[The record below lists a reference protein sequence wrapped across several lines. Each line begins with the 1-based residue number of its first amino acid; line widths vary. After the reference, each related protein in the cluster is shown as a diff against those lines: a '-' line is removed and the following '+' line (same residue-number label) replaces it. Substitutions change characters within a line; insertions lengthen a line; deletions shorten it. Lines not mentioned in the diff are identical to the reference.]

1 MCGQSGTFDPFWYD
15 LGSFMSKT
23 HVFDRE
29 LELTKY
35 SSDLCKN
42 RRIGNFVWNFRIF
55 GEKHIN
61 LALTALKSAFWSKN
75 RFFQIII
82 DYKNSIYL
90 QNTTD
95 IKKSALPRCK
105 VTILEYIAWNPI
117 L

>member
-42 RRIGNFVWNFRIF
+42 NRQWVILSEFFEFLVKNTKFR
-55 GEKHIN
+55 H
-61 LALTALKSAFWSKN
+61 L
-75 RFFQIII
+75 
-82 DYKNSIYL
+82 
-90 QNTTD
+90 
-95 IKKSALPRCK
+95 LP
-105 VTILEYIAWNPI
+105 
-117 L
+117 